1 MKTRSKHWWLA
12 LPLACAFSAPARAA
26 EHVIHMRNTSK
37 TGQGNMVF
45 EPAYLKAAVGDTVV
59 FKPADKGGHNSVSTL
74 LPPGAKAWKGGTDAE
89 LKVVIE
95 KEGVYFYECFPH
107 RVMAMVG
114 VIQAGKPVNLAD
126 AKAAADKAKTA
137 FAMNKDRLDKALAQ
151 VQ

>member
-1 MKTRSKHWWLA
+1 MTSHRKFWWLA
-12 LPLACAFSAPARAA
+12 GSLVCVLGAPAGAA
-26 EHVIHMRNTSK
+26 EHTVHMLNTSK

-45 EPAYLKAAVGDTVV
+45 EPAFLKVAVGDSVV
-59 FKPADKGGHNSVSTL
+59 FKPTDKGGHNSVSTF
-74 LPPGAKAWKGGTDAE
+74 LPPGAKAWKSGTDAE

-95 KEGVYFYECFPH
+95 KEGVYLYECFPH

-114 VIQAGKPVNLAD
+114 VIQAGKPTNLAD

-137 FAMNKDRLDKALAQ
+137 FAMNKDRLDKALSQ